1 MDHAIWNSEL
11 RDFSQ
16 ADCGHPSALLEIVLR
31 KKKKKHG
38 IRQILDFV
46 NQKKHVSNFISSWM
60 TLDKLLKLLILTIL
74 KYEARTILIVLFVSI

>member
-31 KKKKKHG
+31 KKKHG

>member
-31 KKKKKHG
+31 KKKKHG